1 MRLQLLRLAYGVILV
16 ALLITPFGVYH
27 SRVEPYILGSLWG
40 YHLPIGYAGLASGTL
55 VIFWPKLSVSKK
67 LRFGWLMALIGLFL
81 LLSFIFTPKDYFIN
95 LIHGTSFESGQ
106 IDADYPVGN
115 SIVLG
120 LSLLSIVLGLMV
132 RAYSVRPTPS

>member
-55 VIFWPKLSVSKK
+55 VIFWPKLRVSKK